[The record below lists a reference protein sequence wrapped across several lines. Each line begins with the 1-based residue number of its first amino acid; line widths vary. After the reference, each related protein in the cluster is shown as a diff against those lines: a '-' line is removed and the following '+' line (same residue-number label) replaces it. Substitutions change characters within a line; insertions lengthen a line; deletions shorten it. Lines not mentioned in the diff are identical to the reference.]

1 MHQFTL
7 LAEHD
12 QLLNQKFSAT
22 DLGYLY
28 LSIPWDA
35 LCRDIPP
42 APSSVS
48 GLGRKPWFTVRGGI
62 GLQILK
68 HLFQLSD
75 AKLIDRINTDWAM
88 QLFCGIQLRSGQM
101 IKDHDLPSDWR
112 VYLGQH
118 MDIDKMQQ
126 TLAGHWKPHMQQTQ
140 TAGTDATC
148 YESYIEYPTDVKL
161 IWKGCTELYNLIQQ
175 IRKANKLRPSRMH
188 YAIRKKEFTD
198 YQKSKK
204 KTRKA
209 EKKLRKKLLKF
220 LARII
225 GQFNELGN
233 KYRVTFSRKKQQRIA
248 AVMTLYKQQFEKTY
262 GLIERIENRI
272 VNIAK
277 SYIRPIVRG
286 KEVKKTEFGAKVNKL
301 QVDGIG
307 FIEHLSYDAFNEGTR
322 LQSTIRLHRQYFG
335 KCQQV
340 SADRIYATNANR
352 KYCKQNNI
360 VTSFQ
365 PKGRQKEQ
373 HKQQAALMKQLL
385 DKERSTRLEGS
396 FGNEKNHYLLEKVNA
411 RTKETETVW
420 IFFGIHTA
428 NAVNIARRLEAKER
442 QQQQSHPPPP
452 QLPLKKAA

>member
-1 MHQFTL
+1 MHQVTL

-12 QLLNQKFSAT
+12 QLLDQKFLAT

-42 APSSVS
+42 PPSSVS
-48 GLGRKPWFTVRGGI
+48 GLGRKPWFTVGGGI

-88 QLFCGIQLRSGQM
+88 QLFCGIQLRPGQM

-126 TLAGHWKPHMQQTQ
+126 TLAKHWKPHMQQTQ

-161 IWKGCTELYNLIQQ
+161 IWKGCTELHNLTQQ
-175 IRKANKLRPSRMH
+175 IRKANKLRPSRRQ
-188 YAIRKKEFTD
+188 YAKRKKEFTD

-262 GLIERIENRI
+262 GLIEKIKNRI

-373 HKQQAALMKQLL
+373 HKHQAALMKQLL

-428 NAVNIARRLEAKER
+428 NAVNIAKRLEAKER

>member
-1 MHQFTL
+1 MHQITL

-12 QLLNQKFSAT
+12 QLLHQNFLAT

-28 LSIPWDA
+28 QSIPWDA
-35 LCRDIPP
+35 LSRDIPP
-42 APSSVS
+42 PPSSVS

-88 QLFCGIQLRSGQM
+88 QLFCGIQLRPGQM

-118 MDIDKMQQ
+118 MDIDKMQH
-126 TLAGHWKPHMQQTQ
+126 TLAKHWKPHMQQTQ

-161 IWKGCTELYNLIQQ
+161 IWKGCTELYNRTQQ

-188 YAIRKKEFTD
+188 YEKRKKEFTD

-225 GQFNELGN
+225 EQFNELVN
-233 KYRVTFSRKKQQRIA
+233 KYRVKFSRKKQQRIA

-262 GLIERIENRI
+262 GFIEKIENRI

-352 KYCKQNNI
+352 KYCKQNTI